1 MPRTDGRIEKGQSL
15 RTAISA
21 RAWNRAQDAADQV
34 LGVQPGVSAGEDVP
48 IPRAAN
54 IALVRNDS
62 GIQVPAGGALSLS
75 FDGAFAIVV
84 NPSGGTLTGSSST
97 DRLAKEFFRQPVLRG
112 VVPTSSLALS
122 VAVALEPVAAGSIG
136 RFAVGGCFPCKVKRA
151 DSSHTYAR
159 GRVGDVTQLIS
170 TSCGPVKLIWIEGSV
185 GDDKWAVG
193 VM

>member
-1 MPRTDGRIEKGQSL
+1 MPRTDGRIEKGQSI

-34 LGVQPGVSAGEDVP
+34 LGVQPGASAGEDVA

-62 GIQVPAGGALSLS
+62 GVQVPAGGVLSLA
-75 FDGAFAIVV
+75 FRGAAGIVI
-84 NPSGGTLTGSSST
+84 NPSGGTLTGSGSS
-97 DRLAKEFFRQPVLRG
+97 DRLAKEFFRQPILRG
-112 VVPTSSLALS
+112 FTPTADSVLQVV
-122 VAVALEPVAAGSIG
+122 VALEPVAPGSIG
-136 RFAVGGCFPCKVKRA
+136 RFAVGGCFPCKVKRVLP
-151 DSSHTYAR
+151 HTYAR
-159 GRVGDVTQLIS
+159 GRVGDVTQLI
-170 TSCGPVKLIWIEGSV
+170 TTNCGPVKLIWVESTV